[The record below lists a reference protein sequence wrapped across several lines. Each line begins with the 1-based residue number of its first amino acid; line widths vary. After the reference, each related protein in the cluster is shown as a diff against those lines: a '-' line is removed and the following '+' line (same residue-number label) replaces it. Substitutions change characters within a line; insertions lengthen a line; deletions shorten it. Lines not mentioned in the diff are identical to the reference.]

1 MSVSL
6 RARSCM
12 TGAVAAERY
21 RARMSDLPEKLIP
34 ARRDEGREP
43 DSPDDV
49 RSGMNICRFCS
60 VCKPNPRRLGPPRTV
75 TRRVLDVGF
84 FPRSRAMLRAGD
96 GTEESAL
103 QNLISGTM
111 EFVLSNYFLTL
122 FLVGLVF
129 SLVGI
134 ARSPKPIGPAIV
146 VEKLLAWHVFFV
158 VGVAYFV
165 NFIFHCFFG
174 EVAAAFIGW
183 ADSPFQFEVATA
195 SLGFSLVGFIAAF
208 RSFDLRLAAI
218 LGPSVFLLGA
228 ALGHIY
234 QMITAHNFAPGNA
247 SLIFYMDILLPF
259 FGLALLWFAKR
270 NPR

>member
-1 MSVSL
+1 MSL
-6 RARSCM
+6 
-12 TGAVAAERY
+12 
-21 RARMSDLPEKLIP
+21 LQ
-34 ARRDEGREP
+34 
-43 DSPDDV
+43 
-49 RSGMNICRFCS
+49 
-60 VCKPNPRRLGPPRTV
+60 RLQAKSEATGPPRTV

-247 SLIFYMDILLPF
+247 GLIFYMDILLPF